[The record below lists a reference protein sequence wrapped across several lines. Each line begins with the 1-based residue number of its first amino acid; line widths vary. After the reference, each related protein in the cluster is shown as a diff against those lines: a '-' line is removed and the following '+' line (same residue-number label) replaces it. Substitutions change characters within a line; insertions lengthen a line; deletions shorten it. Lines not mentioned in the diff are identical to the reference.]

1 MSDEHAEA
9 AQLVYQHAKET
20 LNEIEAGHESDS
32 TSYQKIHEAKAA
44 LNEALM
50 GYAAA
55 TFTDRAAKLEDFIS
69 ALQGIIDSPDVS
81 IADEKADVL
90 QKLIADGHGLIEE
103 LSGGAH
109 DY

>member
-1 MSDEHAEA
+1 MSDEHTEA
-9 AQLVYQHAKET
+9 AEMVYQHAKEA
-20 LNEIEAGHESDS
+20 LNELGADFESGSLGD
-32 TSYQKIHEAKAA
+32 QKIHEAKDALNAA
-44 LNEALM
+44 LL

-55 TFTDRAAKLEDFIS
+55 TFTDRAAKLEDFIG
-69 ALQGIIDSPDVS
+69 ALQNIIDSSDVHPAS
-81 IADEKADVL
+81 DKIDIL

>member
-1 MSDEHAEA
+1 MSDEHTEA
-9 AQLVYQHAKET
+9 AEVVYQHAKEA
-20 LNEIEAGHESDS
+20 LNEIEAGFESS
-32 TSYQKIHEAKAA
+32 SSGYQKIHEARDA
-44 LNEALM
+44 LNEALL

-55 TFTDRAAKLEDFIS
+55 TFTDRAAKLEDIIG
-69 ALQGIIDSPDVS
+69 ALQGIIDSSDVHPAS
-81 IADEKADVL
+81 DKIVAL

>member
-1 MSDEHAEA
+1 MISGDV
-9 AQLVYQHAKET
+9 LKYRNGFLIKGRYET
-20 LNEIEAGHESDS
+20 RLTGSSRFPLTPPKDG
-32 TSYQKIHEAKAA
+32 
-44 LNEALM
+44 LNEALL

-55 TFTDRAAKLEDFIS
+55 TFTDRAAKLEDFIG
-69 ALQGIIDSPDVS
+69 ALQGIIDSSDVHPA
-81 IADEKADVL
+81 ADKIDIL